1 MDLVRSRGV
10 LFDFG
15 DTLLRE
21 GPTDFLAGA
30 TAVLA
35 LARDT
40 AGCSA
45 PVLADIMRDLMADLD
60 PRRRAAQIELPPETV
75 WRLIY
80 EPLGLTFDHEAT
92 VVEWAFWSAA
102 TSWTPEPGIAPVLK
116 LLHAHRLRCAVLSN
130 TMFRSHVIGR
140 QLAAN
145 GLGPFQFV
153 MASCEEILRKPHVR
167 LFKRAVQRL
176 GENARDVWF
185 VGDSLEYD
193 IKGAA
198 RAGLVPIWYGRKAD
212 AEGAQDAARA
222 VATWDE
228 FAALLAEVLRAT

>member
-1 MDLVRSRGV
+1 MELVRPRGV
-10 LFDFG
+10 LFDFA

-30 TAVLA
+30 AAVLA

-40 AGCSA
+40 AGCTA
-45 PVLADIMRDLMADLD
+45 RVLADLMRDLMADLD

-80 EPLGLTFDHEAT
+80 EPLGLTFDHEPTA
-92 VVEWAFWSAA
+92 VEWAFWSAA
-102 TSWTPEPGIAPVLK
+102 TSWTPEPGIEPVLK

-130 TMFRSHVIGR
+130 TMFRSHVLAR

-145 GLGPFQFV
+145 GLGPFEFV
-153 MASCEEILRKPHVR
+153 MASSEEVLRKPHAR

-198 RAGLVPIWYGRKAD
+198 QGGLVPIWYGRKPD
-212 AEGAQDAARA
+212 AEGA
-222 VATWDE
+222 
-228 FAALLAEVLRAT
+228 